1 MTALAAGLMTITY
14 AAAAVAMV
22 RVGEKLLQRIGAR
35 LPMLWGC
42 VLIAV
47 GTVLMT
53 MTFLPKSSYLLGL
66 GIGYLLLG
74 IGIGA
79 YATPSTETAIAQVA
93 KERVGV
99 AAGLYKMTSALGG
112 AFGIA
117 VALALFSAAGASDA
131 ANLAYA
137 GALPL
142 WVNVA
147 FSLLAGGVVLWQL
160 PPSAVSSSS
169 SSA

>member
-1 MTALAAGLMTITY
+1 M
-14 AAAAVAMV
+14 
-22 RVGEKLLQRIGAR
+22 
-35 LPMLWGC
+35 GC

-99 AAGLYKMTSALGG
+99 AAGLYKMTSALGAPSASPWRWLCSAPRARAMPPTWLMLAPYRCG
-112 AFGIA
+112 SMSPSVSWP
-117 VALALFSAAGASDA
+117 VAWCCGSFRRLPSPPPRPPLE
-131 ANLAYA
+131 YA
-137 GALPL
+137 G
-142 WVNVA
+142 
-147 FSLLAGGVVLWQL
+147 GGVSCR
-160 PPSAVSSSS
+160 PHRRE
-169 SSA
+169 